1 MNARPEFT
9 DILEAA
15 RVSSFI
21 GEAEKGRWRT
31 KHFTVTERRFAVE
44 LIAGQMADRERGD
57 GQHFNAQRTIPPGDY
72 VTLLRKATPMELKDI
87 EEERIADSFSPEE
100 GYVPIMSDTPTEIR
114 EHGAA
119 LANAH
124 GHVLI
129 VGLGLGVLV
138 SALLAKPDVESITVV
153 EIDRD
158 VIALTGPYY
167 ADHPKVKIVNA
178 DILAYARQLEAEHGT
193 KRPADVIFDY
203 AWFDIWSHIADRN
216 IDRDDLAEHGI
227 SYATVFESY
236 YWFVEEMDAWGY
248 SEALAMRDSKEFMRE
263 RTDAW
268 AERFIAA
275 TPEDRLDLL
284 EEFHMRRQ
292 LSNVI
297 DHDKPIPPEIR
308 AFMNE
313 NMHIRENCRLQLEG
327 SDGGDALAADMQR
340 ILSTEES
347 PDDPL
352 DRPNEVPEAN
362 VAR

>member
-1 MNARPEFT
+1 MSRPEFT
-9 DILEAA
+9 DMLEAA
-15 RVSSFI
+15 RVSGFI
-21 GEAEKGRWRT
+21 EEGEVGRWRV
-31 KHFTVTERRFAVE
+31 KHFTVTERRFFVE
-44 LIAGQMADRERGD
+44 HLLGAMADRERGD
-57 GQHFNAQRTIPPGDY
+57 GRDFNAQRTIPPGDY
-72 VTLLRKATPMELKDI
+72 VCLLRKATPMELRDI
-87 EEERIADSFSPEE
+87 EEERIADSFSPDE

-119 LANAH
+119 LANAD
-124 GHVLI
+124 GRVLI

-138 SALLAKPDVESITVV
+138 SALLANPDVEKITVV

-158 VIALTGPYY
+158 VIALTGRYY
-167 ADHPKVKIVNA
+167 ADHPKVEIVNA
-178 DILAYARQLEAEHGT
+178 DILDYARQLKDEHGT
-193 KRPADVIFDY
+193 RPDEVIFDY

-227 SYATVFESY
+227 SYTTVFDSY

-248 SEALAMRDSKEFMRE
+248 NEALEMRDSKDFMRE

-268 AERFIAA
+268 AARFIEAA
-275 TPEDRLDLL
+275 PEERLDML

-292 LSNVI
+292 LATVV
-297 DHDKPIPPEIR
+297 DPDKPIPPEIR
-308 AFMNE
+308 AFINE
-313 NMHIRENCRLQLEG
+313 QMHVRENCRLQLEK
-327 SDGGDALAADMQR
+327 DPGGVRLAADMQR